1 MELRYFPKEKLTSGS
16 KGPTATGQGKKGI
29 GPKIVLYVRRQMK
42 GFPAAPALDNINE
55 KQYNGK
61 TIENIPHRNGHALR
75 AHGKVSAVSEYP
87 LNFFFIIILLL
98 IQIPFVGSDFRVR
111 LSPYFFPRSRVQI
124 FPKRIRIS

>member
-1 MELRYFPKEKLTSGS
+1 MDMRCVHM
-16 KGPTATGQGKKGI
+16 A
-29 GPKIVLYVRRQMK
+29 R
-42 GFPAAPALDNINE
+42 
-55 KQYNGK
+55 
-61 TIENIPHRNGHALR
+61 
-75 AHGKVSAVSEYP
+75 VSAVSEYP